1 MNRKTVLIEMSFNNN
16 VCNDNEEED
25 NELVALR
32 MAALQSMHNK
42 NKSINKPNEVSDHK
56 RRTNII
62 NNNLNK
68 SNYYSRNGSKR
79 SNLIVLTASESEVV
93 SNNKSENLINKL
105 MNESSELPLKRK
117 RVLPGR
123 FSRLEKDENT
133 DEESDDFSDDNEDID
148 SNDNK
153 LSAFNDDL
161 LWPESDNNTNDMIS
175 DNDSNNQ
182 VITDLS
188 LTIDNKCN
196 DRDSNDC
203 KITVNNDNNCLNNRN
218 QSINEINSCDEELD
232 RDLCLSSASDKVI
245 NNYTKLKSDK
255 IKLNNNKI
263 TGFDILERR
272 KQKFGDLA
280 DHQIIATNDSNGI
293 ESNESSISHYSNSNS
308 KLSIKQRLS
317 TNSIQNEKKPFLKK
331 CRHRINSNSKLLN
344 MSSKG
349 DEKSFNTRTNR
360 QLESEEFDDIDSHS
374 SKKKLRS
381 FVVMKTE

>member
-1 MNRKTVLIEMSFNNN
+1 MSFNNN
-16 VCNDNEEED
+16 VRNDNEED

-42 NKSINKPNEVSDHK
+42 NKSINNKQNEDSDHK
-56 RRTNII
+56 RRTN
-62 NNNLNK
+62 NNNNHLNK

-93 SNNKSENLINKL
+93 SNNKSQNLINKL
-105 MNESSELPLKRK
+105 INESSELPLKRK

-123 FSRLEKDENT
+123 FSRLEKDDNT

-153 LSAFNDDL
+153 FRAFNDDL
-161 LWPESDNNTNDMIS
+161 LWPESDNNTNDVIS
-175 DNDSNNQ
+175 DNDFNNQ

-188 LTIDNKCN
+188 LTIDNNCN

-218 QSINEINSCDEELD
+218 QINSCDEELD
-232 RDLCLSSASDKVI
+232 KDLCLSSASDKVI
-245 NNYTKLKSDK
+245 DSYTKIKSDK

-272 KQKFGDLA
+272 KQKFGDSA
-280 DHQIIATNDSNGI
+280 DHQIITTNDSNGV